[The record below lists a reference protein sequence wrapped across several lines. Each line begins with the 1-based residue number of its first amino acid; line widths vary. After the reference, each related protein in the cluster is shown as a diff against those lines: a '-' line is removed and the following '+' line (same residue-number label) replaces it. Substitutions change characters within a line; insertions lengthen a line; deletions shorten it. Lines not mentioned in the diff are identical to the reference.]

1 MRLVISIIMAALV
14 GFLGY
19 LIYQSIQ
26 EPIAFAAEKTKRAD
40 AVAAKLTNI
49 RTLQDMYRT
58 IKGGYAPTFEELIS
72 TIKNDSIPFVNIIGD
87 PDDPN
92 FTGEIQRVTTYTSAM
107 DSVTNMGISLDGIDI
122 VPYSNNTKF
131 TIQTDTIEYQST
143 QVNVIEVGTRW
154 KEFMGEFSDPKYK
167 KYDNRYDPNAAFKFG
182 DLSAPSLNGTW

>member
-40 AVAAKLTNI
+40 AVAAKLTDI

-58 IKGGYAPTFEELIS
+58 IKGGYAPTFEELVS

-92 FTGEIQRVTTYTSAM
+92 FTGEIQRVTTYTSAL
-107 DSVTNMGISLDGIDI
+107 DSVTNMGINLEGIDI
-122 VPYSNNTKF
+122 VPYSNSTKF

-143 QVNVIEVGTRW
+143 MVNVIEVGTRW

>member
-1 MRLVISIIMAALV
+1 MRLLISLIMAALV

-26 EPIAFAAEKTKRAD
+26 EPIAFSAEKTKRSD
-40 AVAAKLTNI
+40 AVAAKLTDI
-49 RTLQDMYRT
+49 RTLQDIYRT
-58 IKGGYAPTFEELIS
+58 IKGSYAPSFEELVS

-107 DSVTNMGISLDGIDI
+107 DSVTNMGISLDAIDV
-122 VPYSNNTKF
+122 VPYSDGAKF

-143 QVNVIEVGTRW
+143 MVNVIEVGTRW
-154 KEFMGEFSDPKYK
+154 KEFMGEFGDPKFK
-167 KYDNRYDPNAAFKFG
+167 KYDNRYDPNAPFKFG